1 MSQIA
6 HAAVVALREHGYA
19 VAIFAPADLNGRN
32 PEDVEER
39 MRESALCM
47 VQSSDLLD
55 YLVTH
60 YHESEDEELQF
71 ECSAANIN
79 EVVELFEGQFPE
91 HTIKSIEQQ

>member
-19 VAIFAPADLNGRN
+19 IAIFAPADLNGRN

-79 EVVELFEGQFPE
+79 EVVELFESEYPE